1 MGAEAAVIEPDVADP
16 PMNDAGILSGGNV
29 WAPMRSA
36 PKQVAAFIGWLA
48 SQQAFDRLPCHVRD
62 FELHRPTGLLL
73 HNNPTIADESA
84 GADVLRLETDQ
95 V

>member
-1 MGAEAAVIEPDVADP
+1 MR
-16 PMNDAGILSGGNV
+16 
-29 WAPMRSA
+29 APMRPA
-36 PKQVAAFIGWLA
+36 PKQVTAFIGWLA
-48 SQQAFDRLPCHVRD
+48 SQQAFDRQPCHLRD

-73 HNNPTIADESA
+73 HNNSTIADESA